1 MTGITDI
8 DRTGPACWFCNSSG
22 FWLTRC
28 FNKHTAII
36 LTREGARVV
45 VKKAGAPETRTMAAG
60 GSGTHCPPALL
71 ECCILMW
78 HRGHCW
84 ERLPP
89 PRSPQD
95 TCSTPVPCY
104 TKASTD
110 IPCAGKLNAAAEG
123 LHICCLCAGHTK
135 GKWKKMRRGFIFLIS
150 LSITISISLWYRHA
164 QRKTI
169 KKGADMII
177 DWHAAESEKWK
188 RGIHDAGQFLAEKKY
203 IKRRQ
208 PE

>member
-8 DRTGPACWFCNSSG
+8 GRTGPACWFCNSSG

-89 PRSPQD
+89 PWSPQD

-123 LHICCLCAGHTK
+123 ATHLLPVCRPHQGKVEENEERFYLPYFLIHYYLYIPMVQARTK
-135 GKWKKMRRGFIFLIS
+135 EDYQERSWHDNRLACSWEWKMKERYPWCWAISGWKKI
-150 LSITISISLWYRHA
+150 Y
-164 QRKTI
+164 
-169 KKGADMII
+169 
-177 DWHAAESEKWK
+177 
-188 RGIHDAGQFLAEKKY
+188 
-203 IKRRQ
+203 
-208 PE
+208 